1 MVEEWRPA
9 IGRGTVGA
17 MRFATV
23 VVPAIAVVIGLA
35 AAPAP
40 AHADEYEK
48 GSFGAGLIVGEPTGI
63 TARLYLSDDR
73 AVQAA
78 VGFTFI
84 GDGWQAHADYCFHPW
99 ILEERD
105 SFTLPVYVGPGARTV
120 RYTSGRGSA
129 DDFYAIGL
137 RAVAGIVFDF
147 KTVPLDAFLEVAGIA
162 EYGFRD
168 DKGFGLSI
176 NFGGGV
182 RYYF

>member
-1 MVEEWRPA
+1 
-9 IGRGTVGA
+9 
-17 MRFATV
+17 MRIARAW
-23 VVPAIAVVIGLA
+23 VPAIVVVALGLVA
-35 AAPAP
+35 AP
-40 AHADEYEK
+40 AHADGEYEK
-48 GSFGAGLIVGEPTGI
+48 GTFGAGLIVGEPTGI
-63 TARLYLSDDR
+63 SARLYLSDDR
-73 AVQAA
+73 ALQAA

-84 GDGWQAHADYCFHPW
+84 GDGWQAHVDYCFHPW

-105 SFTLPVYVGPGARTV
+105 SFSLPVYVGPGVRGV
-120 RYTSGRGSA
+120 RYSSGRGSA

-147 KTVPLDAFLEVAGIA
+147 KTVPLDAFLEVAGIG